1 MLHYPCEQLPDLQKA
16 TGESV
21 EDPKADFE
29 SNTAD
34 GVEITLENVPLCM
47 MDHNDALSQMP
58 TNWSIREFFET
69 LLEDYDGQGHV
80 SQSIIDAA
88 IYAIDNL
95 DIFSFLSRTVWCRIS
110 EIFQNYIA
118 DNVEE
123 THMTNANFTFATARI
138 HELFFTSA
146 YRSDLMKAFNVNK
159 WQDIN
164 DGQRTI
170 GMKLVFNLYHL
181 FTAEVANLVRREEE
195 TEPIPFEVSM
205 MGPEGKG
212 KVRYIG
218 GWAIRKTLEKSRKYI
233 VDHKASSS
241 TDVLRKVRIELTK
254 TQLLED
260 NVIMPWSVLKS
271 STSNPDTLNVVESR
285 QFRERGLL
293 HISDQAQDFFMSL
306 EQARVDK
313 INKKRLECLKSD
325 VVEVSIEEVSKDKKL
340 EVDFLDC
347 YESTETQVCS
357 TKQYNTTKPNMSTQ
371 HAKTVQH
378 ETIKHK

>member
-1 MLHYPCEQLPDLQKA
+1 M
-16 TGESV
+16 V
-21 EDPKADFE
+21 
-29 SNTAD
+29 
-34 GVEITLENVPLCM
+34 
-47 MDHNDALSQMP
+47 
-58 TNWSIREFFET
+58 RE
-69 LLEDYDGQGHV
+69 L
-80 SQSIIDAA
+80 
-88 IYAIDNL
+88 
-95 DIFSFLSRTVWCRIS
+95 
-110 EIFQNYIA
+110 
-118 DNVEE
+118 
-123 THMTNANFTFATARI
+123 
-138 HELFFTSA
+138 
-146 YRSDLMKAFNVNK
+146 
-159 WQDIN
+159 
-164 DGQRTI
+164 

-293 HISDQAQDFFMSL
+293 HINDQAQDFFMSL

-313 INKKRLECLKSD
+313 INKKRLECLKSE

-347 YESTETQVCS
+347 FESTETQVCS

-371 HAKTVQH
+371 HVNTVQH

>member
-1 MLHYPCEQLPDLQKA
+1 MS
-16 TGESV
+16 ESV
-21 EDPKADFE
+21 EDPKDDFE
-29 SNTAD
+29 SNKAD
-34 GVEITLENVPLCM
+34 GVEISLENVLLCM
-47 MDHNDALSQMP
+47 MDHNEALTQLP
-58 TNWSIREFFET
+58 TDWSIREFFET
-69 LLEDYDGQGHV
+69 LLEDNDGQGQLN
-80 SQSIIDAA
+80 QSITHAA
-88 IYAIDNL
+88 FYALDNL
-95 DIFSFLSRTVWCRIS
+95 DIFLLLSRIVWCRIS

-123 THMTNANFTFATARI
+123 THMTNANFTFATSRI

-146 YRSDLMKAFNVNK
+146 YRSDSMKAFNVSK

-218 GWAIRKTLEKSRKYI
+218 GWAIRKALEKSRKYV
-233 VDHKASSS
+233 VDHKVSSS
-241 TDVLRKVRIELTK
+241 VDVLRKVRMELTK

-271 STSNPDTLNVVESR
+271 STSYPDTLNVVESR

-293 HISDQAQDFFMSL
+293 HISDQAQEFFMSL
-306 EQARVDK
+306 EQTRVDK
-313 INKKRLECLKSD
+313 INKKRLECFKSE
-325 VVEVSIEEVSKDKKL
+325 VVQVSIEEVSKDKKL
-340 EVDFLDC
+340 EVEFLDC
-347 YESTETQVCS
+347 FESTETQVCS
-357 TKQYNTTKPNMSTQ
+357 TKLHNTTQHNATQ
-371 HAKTVQH
+371 RNTIEHNTDKT
-378 ETIKHK
+378 